1 MSVVISIAA
10 PALATASV
18 AALQLAGRAAAR
30 IMEMELLE
38 QGAGAAAGNS
48 VDIGLETVA
57 EVAAG
62 TSVGQTLTFAR
73 GGVTVTFYQ
82 NLDGEARIQ
91 ATGEAGAEELRAV
104 AEEVARRL
112 AQQYAYHRLVT
123 EMKARGMSIVD
134 EEVERDGTVRMQV
147 RVYRG

>member
-1 MSVVISIAA
+1 M
-10 PALATASV
+10 
-18 AALQLAGRAAAR
+18 
-30 IMEMELLE
+30 
-38 QGAGAAAGNS
+38 
-48 VDIGLETVA
+48 
-57 EVAAG
+57 
-62 TSVGQTLTFAR
+62 
-73 GGVTVTFYQ
+73 
-82 NLDGEARIQ
+82 
-91 ATGEAGAEELRAV
+91 RAV

>member
-1 MSVVISIAA
+1 MVISIAA

-48 VDIGLETVA
+48 VDIGLETAA
-57 EVAAG
+57 EVAVG

-82 NLDGEARIQ
+82 NLDGEARIR